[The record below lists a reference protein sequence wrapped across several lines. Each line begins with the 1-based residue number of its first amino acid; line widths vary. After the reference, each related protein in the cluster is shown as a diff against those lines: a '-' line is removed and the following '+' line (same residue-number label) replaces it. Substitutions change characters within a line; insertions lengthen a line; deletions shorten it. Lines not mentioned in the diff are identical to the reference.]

1 MRYLS
6 ILLLTIL
13 TACGGGNTE
22 YSVGES
28 SLSSTAVTATPTA
41 SSNPYLLQTKVID
54 GYISG
59 ANVFIDFNWNLVQD
73 EGEPSA
79 TEDLANEEYYFVESQ
94 FLYIDDYTLAC
105 ASNRPRVAEVP
116 VGATDSTRGTVT
128 EAYTMMYFPYNSSTE
143 KANITPFTTLFTS
156 YIQDELTTSIDASQG
171 CDVSANTIANN
182 VTSRIDDV
190 LFDLHNQYYINPV
203 DFYEDFI
210 ASEDVEKQEI
220 GERIVDFLGTSSK
233 IERVVEEHYNLDM
246 ISMVSS
252 NLVESILTNTPFV
265 TITFDLRNESPTE
278 QADDNFVF
286 SRMHNIN
293 GLIANSTGQILDA
306 EGNAIEI
313 TLENITSLAEVRISE
328 NYIAYDL
335 IDGDT
340 IRIAVEQVNGVE
352 NTFVDFMPTTG
363 NGCYHSYRIKGNLR
377 SIDDTCLS
385 SSSYFLFEM
394 QNGNTSFNYDML
406 DIMSYRDVY
415 ALTDIHTTLTDLDT
429 TIQYRDNFVSYYYDT
444 GDYLRYEKGR
454 LAYYYS
460 GDDTCDEFEGANG
473 NRGNLVQQ
481 VKGYEG
487 YLLCL
492 NNM

>member
-13 TACGGGNTE
+13 TACGGSGSTTVDIPTIT
-22 YSVGES
+22 SHGV
-28 SLSSTAVTATPTA
+28 SLTTAAPV
-41 SSNPYLLQTKVID
+41 SRYILQTKVID

-73 EGEPSA
+73 QGEPSA

-94 FLYIDDYTLAC
+94 FLYIDDYNLTC

-116 VGATDSTRGTVT
+116 VGASDSTRGTVT

-156 YIQDELTTSIDASQG
+156 YIQDELTTSIDVSQG
-171 CDVSANTIANN
+171 CDTSANTIASN

-190 LFDLHNQYYINPV
+190 MFDLHNQYYINPV

-220 GERIVDFLGTSSK
+220 GERIVDFLTTSSK
-233 IERVVEEHYNLDM
+233 IETVVEDYYNLDM

-252 NLVESILTNTPFV
+252 NLIETILSNTPFN
-265 TITFDLRNESPTE
+265 TITFDLRNESPAE
-278 QADDNFVF
+278 QADDNFIF

-293 GLIANSTGQILDA
+293 GLVANSTGQILDT

-328 NYIAYDL
+328 NYVAYNL

-340 IRIAVEQVNGVE
+340 IRIAVESINGVE
-352 NTFVDFMPTTG
+352 NTFVDFIPPDNNTG
-363 NGCYHSYRIKGNLR
+363 CSHGYRIAGDSR
-377 SIDDTCLS
+377 IIDDTCLNL
-385 SSSYFLFEM
+385 SSYFVFEM
-394 QNGNTSFNYDML
+394 QNGNTSFDYDVVGM
-406 DIMSYRDVY
+406 MSYRDVV
-415 ALTDIHTTLTDLDT
+415 ALTDMHTTLTDLDT

-444 GDYLRYEKGR
+444 NDYLRYEKGR
-454 LAYYYS
+454 WAYYYD
-460 GDDTCDEFEGANG
+460 GDDTCDEFDAYG
-473 NRGNLVQQ
+473 GNLVQQ
-481 VKGYEG
+481 VTGYAG
-487 YLLCL
+487 YILCL